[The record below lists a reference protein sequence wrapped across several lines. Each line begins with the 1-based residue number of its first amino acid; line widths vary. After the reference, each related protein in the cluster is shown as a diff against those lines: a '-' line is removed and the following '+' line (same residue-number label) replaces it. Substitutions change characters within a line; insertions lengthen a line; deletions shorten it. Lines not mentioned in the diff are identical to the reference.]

1 SYTIGMTVTDKDGG
15 SASGSTS
22 VQVKN
27 VAPTNLALTRSAT
40 SINEGGS
47 VSLGGSFTDPGTLD
61 THTVVINWGDGSTNT
76 TVNLAASVLSFS
88 GVSHQYKDNPTGQP
102 TGSYTISVTVTEKD
116 GGTTSGST
124 SEQVNNV
131 APTANANG
139 PYSGT
144 AGSAI

>member
-1 SYTIGMTVTDKDGG
+1 PSQLSFAPSATSVSEGSAITLGGSFADPGTLDTHQVVVNWGDGSANTTVNLAAGVLSFSGISHTYLDNPTGQPTGSYTIGMTVTDKDGG

-61 THTVVINWGDGSTNT
+61 THT
-76 TVNLAASVLSFS
+76 
-88 GVSHQYKDNPTGQP
+88 
-102 TGSYTISVTVTEKD
+102 
-116 GGTTSGST
+116 
-124 SEQVNNV
+124 
-131 APTANANG
+131 
-139 PYSGT
+139 
-144 AGSAI
+144 